1 MTTHSSVAA
10 LVQRPSLPSIHK
22 RAIPSENENRLHRIA
37 TGQVSVTDAY
47 RNVDLPWMDLV
58 DDEQVYDFIAGK
70 AFQDFVRIAEIC
82 A

>member
-22 RAIPSENENRLHRIA
+22 RTIPSASEDRLHRIA
-37 TGQVSVTDAY
+37 TGQVSVMDAY
-47 RNVDLPWMDLV
+47 RNEDRPWMDLV
-58 DDEQVYDFIAGK
+58 DDELVYDIIAGK

>member
-1 MTTHSSVAA
+1 MTTHSAVAA

-22 RAIPSENENRLHRIA
+22 RTIPSASENRLHRIA

-58 DDEQVYDFIAGK
+58 DDELVYDFIAGK